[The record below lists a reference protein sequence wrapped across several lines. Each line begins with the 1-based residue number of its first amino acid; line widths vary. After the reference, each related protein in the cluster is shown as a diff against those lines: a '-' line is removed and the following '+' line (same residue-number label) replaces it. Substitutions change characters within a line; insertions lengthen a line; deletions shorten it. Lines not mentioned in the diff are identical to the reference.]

1 MLKIR
6 STKSETRNKLEIR
19 NLNDRNGCRRRCSSG
34 LTLVE
39 LSIVMVISVIV
50 LLGLGIVLADSEYS
64 WQKMYERA
72 NGQVETD
79 TLVAQKTFDAIVRK
93 AVSDNFLLDT
103 GGHWV
108 EVYYCSSVDL
118 DSADRY
124 ARFYC
129 IGDPNRQ
136 LNVEYGQLN
145 PKQTLSTQTLCNNVS
160 SCVFKNSG
168 KSIFMILT
176 LSKGSL
182 TLTTVSSAFMNNKQ

>member
-1 MLKIR
+1 MNRPVK
-6 STKSETRNKLEIR
+6 KQKLR
-19 NLNDRNGCRRRCSSG
+19 SG

-39 LSIVMVISVIV
+39 LSVVIAISAIV
-50 LLGLGIVLADSEYS
+50 LFGLGIVLADSVRS

-79 TLVAQKTFDAIVRK
+79 ASIAQKTFNAIVRK
-93 AVSDNFLLDT
+93 AISNKFLLDAD
-103 GGHWV
+103 GLWV
-108 EVYYCSSVDL
+108 EVYYSSSAYSAL
-118 DSADRY
+118 ADRY

-129 IGDPNRQ
+129 TGDPNGQ

-145 PKQTLSTQTLCNNVS
+145 PKQTLSTQTICNNVS

-176 LSKGSL
+176 LSRGSL
-182 TLTTVSSAFMNNKQ
+182 ALATVSSAFMHNKE

>member
-1 MLKIR
+1 MNRPVK
-6 STKSETRNKLEIR
+6 KQKLR
-19 NLNDRNGCRRRCSSG
+19 SG

-39 LSIVMVISVIV
+39 LSVVIAISAIV
-50 LLGLGIVLADSEYS
+50 LLSLGIVLADSVHS

-79 TLVAQKTFDAIVRK
+79 TLIAQKTFNAIVRK
-93 AVSDNFLLDT
+93 AISNNFLLDA
-103 GGHWV
+103 GGRWV
-108 EVYYCSSVDL
+108 EVYYSSSVDL
-118 DSADRY
+118 TSADRY

-129 IGDPNRQ
+129 IGDPNGQ
-136 LNVEYGQLN
+136 LNVEYGQLD

-160 SCVFKNSG
+160 SCVFKKSG

-182 TLTTVSSAFMNNKQ
+182 TLTTVSSAFMHNKQ